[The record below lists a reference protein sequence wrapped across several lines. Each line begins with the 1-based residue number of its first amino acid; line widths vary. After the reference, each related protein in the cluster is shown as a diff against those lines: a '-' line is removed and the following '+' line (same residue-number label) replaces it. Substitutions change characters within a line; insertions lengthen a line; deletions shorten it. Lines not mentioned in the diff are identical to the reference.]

1 MHWLV
6 PCIGRGK
13 TQNQM
18 SMCGLSWAEGQDLIC
33 FKWSLL
39 GFIGLIHVRLVRCL
53 SKVPRILAVH
63 LVLFCLD
70 VAIFGYKSSLCSFL
84 PWSLGLWLFMI
95 KEPHWTGWSTMD
107 RRTSKF
113 YLVSIPEKDE
123 PNSFEAFVFDI
134 LHTLCGLVVWGLS
147 LGRFKS
153 SLSSNCERREY
164 NRSQIRNG
172 VPLLGFIPLFI

>member
-6 PCIGRGK
+6 PCTGRGK

-18 SMCGLSWAEGQDLIC
+18 SMCGLSWAEWQDLIC
-33 FKWSLL
+33 FEWSLL

-63 LVLFCLD
+63 LVLFFVLMLRFFD
-70 VAIFGYKSSLCSFL
+70 TNQAFVVFYPGVF
-84 PWSLGLWLFMI
+84 SLGLWLFMI
-95 KEPHWTGWSTMD
+95 KEPHWPGWSTMD
-107 RRTSKF
+107 RQTSKF

-134 LHTLCGLVVWGLS
+134 LHALCGLVVRGLS

-153 SLSSNCERREY
+153 SLSSKPAKGTTVSANW
-164 NRSQIRNG
+164 
-172 VPLLGFIPLFI
+172 L

>member
-63 LVLFCLD
+63 LVLFFVLMLRFLD
-70 VAIFGYKSSLCSFL
+70 TNQAFVVFYPGVLVCDCS
-84 PWSLGLWLFMI
+84 WSRNRIGL
-95 KEPHWTGWSTMD
+95 
-107 RRTSKF
+107 
-113 YLVSIPEKDE
+113 DE
-123 PNSFEAFVFDI
+123 ALWIGGHPNSIWFPSPKKMNPTPLKLLYSIFYTLFVGWWFEVSPWVDSNPPSQAIVRGESTID
-134 LHTLCGLVVWGLS
+134 LKLGMAYLS
-147 LGRFKS
+147 
-153 SLSSNCERREY
+153 
-164 NRSQIRNG
+164 
-172 VPLLGFIPLFI
+172 